1 MTCNECKQYSACL
14 ERSREYPCREFRYD
28 GGAAKREGQRIA
40 EAKRVK
46 ENAKI
51 QSKKN
56 RS

>member
-1 MTCNECKQYSACL
+1 MTCNECSHYSMCM
-14 ERSREYPCREFRYD
+14 ERSREYPCRDFCND

-40 EAKRVK
+40 AAKRVK